1 MAKDGFHRDIEVLKT
16 QAMEA
21 ATNFCAVRGK
31 QLKVVSMTEE
41 KPWITLGY
49 FKAKLVFK
57 ALDAGDPELT
67 SESAPVGGGR
77 PPAVAREKPLTTSE
91 LCAALTQLDE
101 LRKKG
106 ILSEEEFQ
114 AEKQKV
120 LRRSK

>member
-1 MAKDGFHRDIEVLKT
+1 
-16 QAMEA
+16 
-21 ATNFCAVRGK
+21 
-31 QLKVVSMTEE
+31 
-41 KPWITLGY
+41 
-49 FKAKLVFK
+49 
-57 ALDAGDPELT
+57 
-67 SESAPVGGGR
+67 
-77 PPAVAREKPLTTSE
+77 VAREKPLTTSE